1 MKSSAEQSSWSK
13 FILRNLMVFGSLLI
27 LALPASALDTCTKL
41 STTSGN
47 VGNSNSNRSYTFD
60 DLEKVNKVVSF
71 TLKKLWYSCPV
82 SAFSYSG
89 NRLTVINSKN
99 DGYTCI
105 GKFTVEGVKKDCTP
119 TVVET
124 GIAQSPLFLT
134 QVVAPNVLYIL
145 DDSGSMHFELMP
157 GEIILGSSRYIFPR
171 AEGVYGG
178 SDYSNYVPTV
188 DSNDPYNARSRSPQ
202 INSIYYDPSSTYD
215 PWVDSDG
222 GSYPQANPSCALHNP
237 ERKTTS
243 FDAKYCRNL
252 TVTNSNYN
260 SNRWLS
266 CESDGDCT
274 STSSNKNYWP
284 ATYFW
289 YKGGDAWKWTSYEK
303 KEIKSGQTF
312 TGHGRENRSDCVGSL
327 LLSQCT
333 YEEEMQNFANW
344 YTYYRSRV
352 LMARAGSGFAFA
364 EQGEGL
370 RVGFGSINQGSSSI
384 DGVNSSVIVNGVR
397 KFAGDDREDFFDA
410 LYDRTIPSSG
420 TPLRLAIDAAGK
432 YFSRKDNKGPWGNT
446 PGTDDT
452 TEQLACRR
460 NYTVLMTDGY
470 WSGSDVSGDPGKN
483 NDGTNGPTHTS
494 PTGQSWT
501 YKAESPYKDDRDDT
515 LADVAMYYWKN
526 DLRSDMLNLV
536 PVTKTSPAFWQHMV
550 TYGVGLG
557 VTGTID
563 PDAAFAASTTGTN
576 ISWPNPGSSDLYKI
590 DDLLH
595 AGVNSRGGFF
605 SAAEPNVFAN
615 ELSEVLQAIT
625 NESKSSASSIASNST
640 RLDSGTLV
648 YQASFNSLEW
658 SGRILAYNLN
668 SDGTLKDVAWDSNK
682 TSFPDISARKIFVGL
697 GAPGTVVKTALDFTA
712 ANFLFLAPTLQSALI
727 SGGSVTDG
735 INRLNWLRG
744 DKSQEGLTLRQRS
757 VPLGD
762 IVNSDPAFVDN
773 TSDYGY
779 SVLSGIEGS
788 SYTQFLIDKKSRDSM
803 LYVGANDGML
813 HGFNASTGK
822 EVFAY
827 LPVASMSKLAQ
838 ISAQDY
844 SHTYTVD
851 GSPRAGDA
859 YINGAW
865 KTVVVGGMG
874 AGGNSVF
881 ALDVTNPST
890 VSKSNFLWEFAT
902 SALDLNK
909 LGVAMSEPVV
919 ARLAASNKWVAIFG
933 NGYNSGDN
941 VKLFVV
947 DLATGNLLKAIDTGV
962 SGSGNGLSTPVPVDV
977 DSDRITDYVY
987 AGDLKGNLWKFD
999 LTGNAIATW
1008 DVAFKEGAVPKPL
1021 FVAVDDSGAVQPITA
1036 RPTVGSHKDSGYMVY
1051 FGTGKY
1057 YEVSDATVAA
1067 TPQIQNFYGI
1077 RDVGVRIT
1085 DRSKLVAQTVV
1096 YEAVGDLIDSGGS
1109 TSFRARLVS
1118 NNSPD
1123 TAPEFG
1129 WQLKLAPPSGVATGE
1144 RAVSKPVLRSGR
1156 IIFTTIIPNSN
1167 VCGYGGSSWLME
1179 LDAQNGGRL
1188 SSPALDANDDRKVDE
1203 LDQILFD
1210 GKYYP
1215 ISGRGSD
1222 EMIKTPGIIG
1232 AGDLEYKYTSGSS
1245 GTIGV
1250 VTESSGES
1258 DLVGRQSWRQ
1268 FQ

>member
-1 MKSSAEQSSWSK
+1 MKSSTKQRIWVK
-13 FILRNLMVFGSLLI
+13 LTLRKLMVFSSLLA
-27 LALPASALDTCTKL
+27 LALPAAALDSCIIQ

-47 VGNSNSNRSYTFD
+47 VGNNSKNKSYTFN
-60 DLEKVNKVVSF
+60 DLEKVNKVVSYD
-71 TLKKLWYSCPV
+71 LKKLWYSCPV
-82 SAFSYSG
+82 NAFSYSG
-89 NRLTVINSKN
+89 NRLTIINSNK
-99 DGYTCI
+99 DLYTCI

-119 TVVET
+119 EVVET

-134 QVVAPNVLYIL
+134 QSIAPNILYIL

-157 GEIILGSSRYIFPR
+157 GEIIFGSSRYIFPR
-171 AEGVYGG
+171 ADGVYGG

-202 INSIYYDPSSTYD
+202 INTIYYDPSTTYE
-215 PWVDSDG
+215 PWVDADG

-237 ERKTTS
+237 ETTTAS
-243 FDAKYCRNL
+243 FNAKYCRNL
-252 TVTNSNYN
+252 TVSNSNYN

-266 CESDGDCT
+266 CESDGDCS
-274 STSSNKNYWP
+274 STTSNKSYWP

-289 YKGGDAWKWTSYEK
+289 YVSGDPWKSTSYEK

-312 TGHGRENRSDCVGSL
+312 TGHGRENRSDCDTAL

-333 YEEEMQNFANW
+333 YNEEMQNFANW

-352 LMARAGSGFAFA
+352 LMARGGSGFAFA

-370 RVGFGSINQGSSSI
+370 RVGFGSINQDSSNI

-397 KFAGDDREDFFDA
+397 KFEGDDREAFFQS
-410 LYDRTIPSSG
+410 LYGRTIPSSG

-432 YFSRKDNKGPWGNT
+432 YFSRTDNKGPWGNT
-446 PGTDDT
+446 PGTDDKT
-452 TEQLACRR
+452 DQLACRR

-470 WSGSDVSGDPGKN
+470 WSGGDVSGDPGKN
-483 NDGTNGPTHTS
+483 NDGSNGPTHTS

-501 YKAESPYKDDRDDT
+501 YKAVSPYKDDRDDT

-536 PVTKTSPAFWQHMV
+536 PVSKTSPAFWQHMV

-563 PDAAFAASTTGTN
+563 PDEAFAAQTTGAN
-576 ISWPNPGSSDLYKI
+576 ITWPNPESSDLYKI

-595 AGVNSRGGFF
+595 AGVNTRGGFF
-605 SAAEPNVFAN
+605 SAAEPNDFAN
-615 ELSEVLQAIT
+615 ELSAVLQAIT
-625 NESKSSASSIASNST
+625 NESKSSASAIASNST

-668 SDGTLKDVAWDSNK
+668 SDGSLDDVAWDTN
-682 TSFPDISARKIFVGL
+682 TASFSDISARKIFVGV
-697 GAPGTVVKTALDFTA
+697 GAPGTLVKTALDFTA
-712 ANFLFLAPTLQSALI
+712 ANFLLLSATQQTALI
-727 SGGSVTDG
+727 ANGSVTDG

-744 DKSQEGLTLRQRS
+744 DKSQEGLTLRARS

-773 TSDYGY
+773 ISDYGF
-779 SVLSGIEGS
+779 SVLSGTEGS
-788 SYTQFLIDKKSRDSM
+788 SYAKFLTDKKSRNSM

-813 HGFNASTGK
+813 HGFNAATGK

-827 LPVASMSKLAQ
+827 MPVASIPKLAQ
-838 ISAQDY
+838 IAGQDY
-844 SHTYTVD
+844 THTYTVD
-851 GSPRAGDA
+851 GSPRASDV
-859 YINGAW
+859 YLNGAW
-865 KTVVVGGMG
+865 KTVVVGSMG

-881 ALDVTNPST
+881 ALDVTNPAT
-890 VSKSNFLWEFAT
+890 MSKSNFLWEFAT
-902 SALDLNK
+902 SALDVNK

-919 ARLAASNKWVAIFG
+919 VRLAASNKWVAIFG
-933 NGYNSGDN
+933 NGYDSGDN

-947 DLATGNLLKAIDTGV
+947 DLATGVLLKAIDTGL
-962 SGSGNGLSTPVPVDV
+962 SGVGNGLSTPVPVDV

-987 AGDLKGNLWKFD
+987 AGDLQGNLWKFD
-999 LTGNAIATW
+999 LTGNAVATW
-1008 DVAFKEGAVPKPL
+1008 DVAFKEGATPKPL
-1021 FVAVDDSGAVQPITA
+1021 FVATDDAGVVQPITA
-1036 RPTVGSHKDSGYMVY
+1036 RPTVGSHADSGYMIY

-1057 YEVSDATVAA
+1057 FELSDATI
-1067 TPQIQNFYGI
+1067 TTSPQIQNFYGI
-1077 RDVGVRIT
+1077 RDVGVRVT

-1123 TAPEFG
+1123 SAPEYG
-1129 WQLKLAPPSGVATGE
+1129 WQLKLAPPSGAATGE
-1144 RAVSKPVLRSGR
+1144 RAVSKPILSSGR
-1156 IIFTTIIPNSN
+1156 IIFTTIIPNSD

-1188 SSPALDANDDRKVDE
+1188 SSPSLDANDDGKVDD